1 VAINEEASIREASMV
16 PWMAWKF
23 DACVALS
30 IGQNWES
37 YVYFIKVVIV
47 ISPAT
52 SILSG
57 FFKLVVSTVSLVAT
71 AKSISMSHVIKK
83 QSLSSS

>member
-1 VAINEEASIREASMV
+1 M
-16 PWMAWKF
+16 
-23 DACVALS
+23 
-30 IGQNWES
+30 GS

-52 SILSG
+52 STLSG
-57 FFKLVVSTVSLVAT
+57 FFKLVVSTVSLVAI
-71 AKSISMSHVIKK
+71 AKSIFISHVIKK